1 MRETKNGKELLV
13 KWKGYTDDFNTWE
26 TLLSIKE
33 LKPDLVYNFLGEKYN
48 PKSKTKTKKRNAK
61 SKAKRKARK
70 SVSEI
75 GLL

>member
-26 TLLSIKE
+26 PLLSIKE

-48 PKSKTKTKKRNAK
+48 RKSKTKKRSAK
-61 SKAKRKARK
+61 SKAKRKAKK

-75 GLL
+75 LLL